1 MANTYVETTSRS
13 WGDRL
18 GGSFKGIFF
27 GIVIFIVGTGLLWWN
42 EGRTVRSGDTIAE
55 VQMMAGELGDISKI
69 DPAFNGKLVHA
80 TGTAKAVGNVTDSQ
94 FGITA
99 QAIAIRRSVEY
110 YQWVEKSS
118 SKTEK
123 KLGGG
128 EETVTTYS
136 YEKKWVSSPINS
148 SRFKRPEGHDNTPE
162 RVFGVMPKRPDVS
175 AETFYADAVSF
186 GAYTLSSSQVG
197 AIGGSRP
204 LVINM
209 DDKARMELQKDCGT
223 TSVNGNVL
231 YFGDSPGAPRVGDV
245 RVSFTEIPDNQFI
258 SIIAQ
263 VNGNSFTT
271 WKASNGESFSRLT
284 TGDVSLAKM
293 IQTAEEGNALMTSTL
308 RVLGIF
314 LVIIGLKT
322 VLAPLTVLMDV
333 VPLLGSIMGFGVG
346 IVANLVGIAWSFII
360 IALAWIRFRPMLAAC
375 MLGVAALCVALVF
388 LRKKGKDA
396 PQAAPSAPGQNV
408 ANPSSS
414 NICKGGALG
423 GVVKALA
430 SKAGSTVNDVAKVAP
445 GGIGGL
451 AAAGAL
457 GALLGNNMSDN
468 TAKNLAL
475 LGTGA
480 VALNFYQKWAANKNA
495 AAETGNA
502 TGAATRATAT
512 PTETPM
518 QLDATSK
525 LILRAMVYA
534 ARADGNI
541 DASERERMTS
551 VIGQM
556 MPGQDVSAI
565 IAQFEQETLDPATL
579 AKDVASTEQGEDVYR
594 LSCMVIDID
603 HFMERGYLDALGK
616 ILGLSP
622 ETMSRLEAEAQEAK
636 QQLQQANKG

>member
-162 RVFGVMPKRPDVS
+162 RVFGVVPKRPDVS
-175 AETFYADAVSF
+175 SETFYASAVSL
-186 GAYTLSSSQVG
+186 GVYTLSSSQVG

-209 DDKARMELQKDCGT
+209 DDNARMELQKDCGT

-231 YFGDSPGAPRVGDV
+231 YFGDSPGAPRIGDV
-245 RVSFTEIPDNQFI
+245 RVTFTEVPDNQTI

-263 VNGNSFTT
+263 VNGNSFKP

-284 TGDVSLAKM
+284 TGDVSLAQM
-293 IQTAEEGNALMTSTL
+293 IQSAEEGNALMAWVL
-308 RVLGIF
+308 RALGIL
-314 LVIIGLKT
+314 LVIGGLKM
-322 VLAPLTVLMDV
+322 VLAPLSVIADV
-333 VPLLGSIMGFGVG
+333 IPLLGNIVGFGTG
-346 IVANLVGIAWSFII
+346 LVANLVGIAWSFII
-360 IALAWIRFRPMLAAC
+360 IALAWLRFRPILAAC
-375 MLGVAALCVALVF
+375 LFGMAALCVVLIF
-388 LRKKGKDA
+388 LRKKSTAA
-396 PQAAPSAPGQNV
+396 PQS
-408 ANPSSS
+408 
-414 NICKGGALG
+414 
-423 GVVKALA
+423 
-430 SKAGSTVNDVAKVAP
+430 
-445 GGIGGL
+445 
-451 AAAGAL
+451 
-457 GALLGNNMSDN
+457 
-468 TAKNLAL
+468 
-475 LGTGA
+475 
-480 VALNFYQKWAANKNA
+480 
-495 AAETGNA
+495 
-502 TGAATRATAT
+502 AT
-512 PTETPM
+512 P
-518 QLDATSK
+518 
-525 LILRAMVYA
+525 A
-534 ARADGNI
+534 A
-541 DASERERMTS
+541 
-551 VIGQM
+551 
-556 MPGQDVSAI
+556 
-565 IAQFEQETLDPATL
+565 
-579 AKDVASTEQGEDVYR
+579 
-594 LSCMVIDID
+594 
-603 HFMERGYLDALGK
+603 
-616 ILGLSP
+616 
-622 ETMSRLEAEAQEAK
+622 
-636 QQLQQANKG
+636 